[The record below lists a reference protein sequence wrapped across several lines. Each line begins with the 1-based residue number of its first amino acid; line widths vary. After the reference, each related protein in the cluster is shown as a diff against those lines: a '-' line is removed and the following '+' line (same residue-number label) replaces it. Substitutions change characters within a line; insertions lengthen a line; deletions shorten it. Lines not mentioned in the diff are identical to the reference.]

1 MAVCNGI
8 SHVKFHQESLFE
20 KDQEMSPLP
29 DNLRNRLK
37 KEAGE
42 WDAAVAG
49 ESPEAVQ
56 RLLDEAE
63 PFKVLRPPRQ
73 PVSLRLDPFD
83 ISMLKR
89 IARKKGIP
97 YTQLVATWLHER
109 IEQEKPEV

>member
-1 MAVCNGI
+1 MEVCHGI

-29 DNLRNRLK
+29 NKLRERLK
-37 KEAGE
+37 KEASE
-42 WDAAVAG
+42 WDAAIAA
-49 ESPEAVQ
+49 ESPESVQ
-56 RLLDEAE
+56 KLLEEAE
-63 PFKVLRPPRQ
+63 PFKVPRPPRQ

-109 IEQEKPEV
+109 IEQEKRDV